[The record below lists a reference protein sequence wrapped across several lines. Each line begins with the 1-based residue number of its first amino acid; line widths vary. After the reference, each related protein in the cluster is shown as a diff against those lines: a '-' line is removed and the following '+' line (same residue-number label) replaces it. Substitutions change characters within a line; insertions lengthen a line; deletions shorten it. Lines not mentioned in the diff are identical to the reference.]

1 MKFNELAKK
10 IIEAVGGTDNIEQ
23 VWNCTT
29 RLRFNLVDH
38 SIVDDGKVQAIK
50 GVLGTQDKKNQYQI
64 IIGNDVAEVYKE
76 VEKLVGNHAPQ
87 ETVKKSKKGVN
98 PVNEVLEVISGIF
111 TPILPAIIG
120 AGMMKCILTVL
131 SLANLVKMDSGVYTV
146 FFMISDAAFYFLP
159 FLIAV
164 SASRKFKVNEYI
176 GLSAAGVLL
185 YPTLINGAA
194 EGLAPMKFFGLS
206 IPYLSYSSSVVPII
220 LTIWLMSYIYHFAD
234 KYIPN
239 VFRFIITPVV
249 TLIITVPISLL
260 ILAPLGNYI
269 GNYLSSGL
277 DWLFSTAGPVAGFV
291 LSCFNPLLVMTG
303 MHFTV
308 MPIAIQNLA
317 NTGYDNFWLPFC
329 LISNIAQAGAIFA
342 VFFKTKNNEQRSIAA
357 STGISALFG
366 ITEPG
371 MFGVTFKL
379 KKPFYA
385 AMLAGGIAGFIGV
398 LLGVRTYSFSAPN
411 ILVLPTYIAPDGNT
425 QGLIAIIIALAVS
438 FVLSFGFTMFL
449 KFDPLEGNSA
459 SEKKRKNEG
468 AIEVGDP
475 VIGTQGFYEEVA
487 SPLRGE
493 LLDIQTVPDKTFSD
507 EIVGKG
513 VAIDPVEGKLYA
525 PFDGEVALVFR
536 TKHAVAFRSLNG
548 LELLVHIGIDTV
560 ELDGEGF
567 TMLKE
572 AGDPIKKGELVMEF
586 DFEGLKEAGYQ
597 TITPVVITN
606 YTEFQEINKNSL
618 DGPIDEESILL
629 QVSN

>member
-1 MKFNELAKK
+1 MNFNELAKK
-10 IIEAVGGTDNIEQ
+10 IIQEVGGAKNIEQ

-29 RLRFNLVDH
+29 RLRFNLIDH
-38 SIVDDGKVQAIK
+38 SVVDDEKVQAID

-64 IIGNDVAEVYKE
+64 IIGTDVAEVYKE
-76 VEKLVGNHAPQ
+76 VEKLLGDHAPQ
-87 ETVKKSKKGVN
+87 EPVKKSKKGVN
-98 PVNEVLEVISGIF
+98 PFSEVLEVISGIF

-131 SLANLVKMDSGVYTV
+131 SLAKLVTPESGVYNV

-234 KYIPN
+234 KHIPN
-239 VFRFIITPVV
+239 VFRFILTPVL
-249 TLIITVPISLL
+249 TLIVTIPIAL
-260 ILAPLGNYI
+260 IVLAPLGNYI
-269 GNYLSSGL
+269 GTYLSMGL

-303 MHFTV
+303 MHFAI

-317 NTGYDNFWLPFC
+317 ITGYDNFWLPFC

-342 VFFKTKNNEQRSIAA
+342 VFMKTKNKEQKSIAV

-385 AMLAGGIAGFIGV
+385 AMLAGGIGGLIGV
-398 LLGVRTYSFSAPN
+398 LLGVKTYSFSAPN

-425 QGLIAIIIALAVS
+425 QSLIAIIIALAVS

-449 KFDPLEGNSA
+449 KFDPLEGTQPA
-459 SEKKRKNEG
+459 DKKAKSEG
-468 AIEVGDP
+468 PVEVGDT
-475 VIGTQGFYEEVA
+475 VIGTQGISEEVA

-493 LLDIQTVPDKTFSD
+493 LLDIQQVPDKTFSD

-513 VAIDPVEGKLYA
+513 VAIEPTEGKLYA
-525 PFDGEVALVFR
+525 PFDGEIALVFR
-536 TKHAVAFRSLNG
+536 TKHAIAFKSLNG

-560 ELDGEGF
+560 ELDGDGF

-586 DFEGLKEAGYQ
+586 DLAGLREAGYQ
-597 TITPVVITN
+597 TITPIVITN
-606 YTEFQEINKNSL
+606 YAEFQEINKNSF
-618 DGPIDEESILL
+618 DHPVNEDSILL